1 MTDLSYFDK
10 NVLIDAVLIGF
21 VVISIVNG
29 RIDDDNYTMIIPA
42 QPLKAVSIRDSLATH
57 HIDVRYC
64 EACL

>member
-42 QPLKAVSIRDSLATH
+42 QPLKAVST
-57 HIDVRYC
+57 
-64 EACL
+64 